1 MAIAR
6 NYAQINRQTNEV
18 VLIGDKSL
26 GMPIPDN
33 ACVYTIDIRTHAQR
47 AEIGVGWVYDA
58 NTNKFTKPSTAVR
71 IDPVQEVIATTATLE
86 NGDIKLILPYSIGT
100 GTLVKFTA
108 PCDCADVTGGIVIDG
123 TTYSIVDTTG
133 QTVTGVAGAWI
144 GGAQLA
150 VIIDKEDGSAYLQ
163 ATAPLPNLLANS
175 PLILV
180 AGRDYGTEFPANPVK
195 GQLFFK
201 KV

>member
-18 VLIGDKSL
+18 VLIGDKSI

-33 ACVYTIDIRTHAQR
+33 ACVYTIEISAHAQR
-47 AEIGVGWVYDA
+47 ADIDVGWVYDV
-58 NTNKFTKPSTAVR
+58 NTDKFAKPSTAVR

-108 PCDCADVTGGIVIDG
+108 PCDCTEVTGGIVIDG
-123 TTYSIVDTTG
+123 SAYLVVDSNDKT
-133 QTVTGVAGAWI
+133 VAGIPGAWVS
-144 GGAQLA
+144 GAHVA
-150 VIIDKEDGSAYLQ
+150 VIIDKEDGFAYIQ
-163 ATAPLPNLLANS
+163 GTAPLPNLIETS